1 MGSFCSFRNQSLAKP
16 KYAIFLYLF
25 RIKDISVVDPVLGL
39 LDPDPDQL
47 VKGTDPDPSI
57 IKQK

>member
-1 MGSFCSFRNQSLAKP
+1 MFCVIVVFWWINTPSSLLQ
-16 KYAIFLYLF
+16 IRVR
-25 RIKDISVVDPVLGL
+25 RIHMFLGL
-39 LDPDPDQL
+39 LDPDSDPL